1 MNMKRRTFAR
11 ACVYCIGGAMLPP
24 FLAGCQSTYYTQGV
38 MERDGI
44 SVMRSEFNYLKKDQP
59 MTRPYI
65 VVRNDKMTFPICL
78 YRFSDENYS
87 ALLMKCTHQG
97 SELNAS
103 GDHLHCPSHGSEF
116 NNKGKVTQ
124 GPAEEDLRS
133 FKVATD
139 GDKIFIDLRA

>member
-1 MNMKRRTFAR
+1 
-11 ACVYCIGGAMLPP
+11 
-24 FLAGCQSTYYTQGV
+24 
-38 MERDGI
+38 
-44 SVMRSEFNYLKKDQP
+44 
-59 MTRPYI
+59 
-65 VVRNDKMTFPICL
+65 MTFPICL
-78 YRFSDENYS
+78 YRFSDDNYS

-133 FKVATD
+133 FKVMTY
-139 GDKIFIDLRA
+139 GEKIFIDLRA